1 MIRCSKIKPVKIINK
16 KASFNYTLLERF
28 EAGIALI
35 GVEIKALRER
45 GADLNNAF
53 VKIINGEAYL
63 INANIFSENDN
74 PTRSRK
80 LLLHKREI
88 ISLENKIKAKK
99 LTLIPT
105 KMYNKGRHIKV
116 EIALAKPKKQFEK
129 KEVLKRQDIEKE
141 AERELKDFN
150 K

>member
-63 INANIFSENDN
+63 INANIFSESDN

-116 EIALAKPKKQFEK
+116 EISLAKPKKQFEK
-129 KEVLKRQDIEKE
+129 KEALKRQDIEKE

>member
-1 MIRCSKIKPVKIINK
+1 VKIINK

-116 EIALAKPKKQFEK
+116 EISLAKPKKQFEK
-129 KEVLKRQDIEKE
+129 KEALKRQDIEKE

>member
-1 MIRCSKIKPVKIINK
+1 VKIINK

-53 VKIINGEAYL
+53 VKIINGEVYL
-63 INANIFSENDN
+63 INANIFSESDN

-116 EIALAKPKKQFEK
+116 EISLAKPKKQFEK
-129 KEVLKRQDIEKE
+129 KEALKRQDIEKE

-150 K
+150 E

>member
-1 MIRCSKIKPVKIINK
+1 MKIINK

-53 VKIINGEAYL
+53 VKIINGEVYL
-63 INANIFSENDN
+63 INANIFSESDN

-116 EIALAKPKKQFEK
+116 EISLAKPKKQFEK
-129 KEVLKRQDIEKE
+129 KEALKRQDIEKE

-150 K
+150 E